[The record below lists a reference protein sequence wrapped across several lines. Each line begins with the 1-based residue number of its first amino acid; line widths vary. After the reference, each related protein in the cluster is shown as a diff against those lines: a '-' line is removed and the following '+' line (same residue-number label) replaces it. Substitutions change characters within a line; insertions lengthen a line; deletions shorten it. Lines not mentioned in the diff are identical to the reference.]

1 MKKHAL
7 QAKNHALK
15 ARKHVAKH
23 TQYLQDKFKEHAST
37 AIIAA
42 FSFLIAISWKDFI
55 VKIVQETLK
64 IEALE
69 QYPYLTELYS
79 AIIITIIAI
88 IGIAMVSSW
97 ATKDTK
103 EEKESKKKTNKK

>member
-1 MKKHAL
+1 MKQQAL
-7 QAKNHALK
+7 QVK
-15 ARKHVAKH
+15 RQVTKH

-55 VKIVQETLK
+55 VKLVKENLK
-64 IEALE
+64 IELLE

-79 AIIITIIAI
+79 AIIVTIIAI
-88 IGIAMVSSW
+88 IGIAIVSSW

-103 EEKESKKKTNKK
+103 EEKDSKKK